1 MSRAGINISYF
12 RFALLL
18 AIILGGGKSTYAQTE
33 ITHRDRKDTLTICV
47 CGDIMMHA
55 GQIANA
61 RRNDGSY
68 DFTSCFRFVRDI
80 IGSADIS
87 IANMEFTMA
96 GEPFEGYPRFS
107 APDRIAEDVATAG
120 FDVLLTANNHIFD
133 KGSAGA
139 SRTLEVY
146 RRVKAKHGIQIAGLI
161 DNQAN
166 PESDIPLII
175 NKKGIQIALLNM
187 TYGTNLGAD
196 LHWPK
201 TTYISQKA
209 TLKKALE
216 KAEYSDLTIALPH
229 WGPEYV
235 LEHSESQDNTAV
247 WLAENGA
254 DMIIGA
260 HPHVIQDR
268 QSIDLGDRQ
277 VSVTYSLGNT
287 LSNMSAKNTQLGL
300 MAWIRI
306 AKDNTGNIEILPME
320 FTYIWCS
327 RPGGFDNGYTI
338 IPVNRFIGKKDL
350 WKGGW
355 DYDKM
360 MTTLER
366 VMNATE
372 IKDKDIQ

>member
-1 MSRAGINISYF
+1 MSRAGKNISYI
-12 RFALLL
+12 RFSLLL
-18 AIILGGGKSTYAQTE
+18 AIIIGGGDYIHAQSADSFKSGP
-33 ITHRDRKDTLTICV
+33 DTLTICV

-61 RRNDGSY
+61 RKNDGSY
-68 DFTSCFRFVRDI
+68 DFTSCFRLVRDI

-87 IANMEFTMA
+87 IANMEFPLA
-96 GEPFEGYPRFS
+96 GEPYEGYPRFS

-161 DNQAN
+161 DNQDN

-216 KAEYSDLTIALPH
+216 KAEDSDLTIALPH

-235 LEHSESQDNTAV
+235 LEHSESQENTAV

-254 DMIIGA
+254 DMILGA
-260 HPHVIQDR
+260 HPHVIQDM
-268 QSIDLGDRQ
+268 QTLDLGDRK
-277 VSVTYSLGNT
+277 VCVAYSLGNM

-300 MAWIRI
+300 MAWVRIIR
-306 AKDNTGNIEILPME
+306 DREGNTHIPTPEY
-320 FTYIWCS
+320 TYIWCS

-366 VMNATE
+366 VMKATG

>member
-1 MSRAGINISYF
+1 M
-12 RFALLL
+12 
-18 AIILGGGKSTYAQTE
+18 
-33 ITHRDRKDTLTICV
+33 
-47 CGDIMMHA
+47 
-55 GQIANA
+55 
-61 RRNDGSY
+61 
-68 DFTSCFRFVRDI
+68 
-80 IGSADIS
+80 
-87 IANMEFTMA
+87 
-96 GEPFEGYPRFS
+96 
-107 APDRIAEDVATAG
+107 
-120 FDVLLTANNHIFD
+120 
-133 KGSAGA
+133 
-139 SRTLEVY
+139 
-146 RRVKAKHGIQIAGLI
+146 
-161 DNQAN
+161 
-166 PESDIPLII
+166 
-175 NKKGIQIALLNM
+175 
-187 TYGTNLGAD
+187 
-196 LHWPK
+196 
-201 TTYISQKA
+201 
-209 TLKKALE
+209 
-216 KAEYSDLTIALPH
+216 PH
-229 WGPEYV
+229 WGTEYV
-235 LEHSESQDNTAV
+235 LEHSESQENTAV

-277 VSVTYSLGNT
+277 VSVAYSLGNT
-287 LSNMSAKNTQLGL
+287 LSNMSAMNTQLGL

-366 VMNATE
+366 VMKATG

>member
-18 AIILGGGKSTYAQTE
+18 AIILGGGKSTHAQTE

-68 DFTSCFRFVRDI
+68 DFTSCFRLVRDI

-209 TLKKALE
+209 TLKKAL
-216 KAEYSDLTIALPH
+216 
-229 WGPEYV
+229 
-235 LEHSESQDNTAV
+235 
-247 WLAENGA
+247 
-254 DMIIGA
+254 
-260 HPHVIQDR
+260 
-268 QSIDLGDRQ
+268 
-277 VSVTYSLGNT
+277 
-287 LSNMSAKNTQLGL
+287 
-300 MAWIRI
+300 
-306 AKDNTGNIEILPME
+306 
-320 FTYIWCS
+320 
-327 RPGGFDNGYTI
+327 
-338 IPVNRFIGKKDL
+338 
-350 WKGGW
+350 
-355 DYDKM
+355 
-360 MTTLER
+360 
-366 VMNATE
+366 
-372 IKDKDIQ
+372 

>member
-18 AIILGGGKSTYAQTE
+18 AIILGGGKSTHAQTE

-68 DFTSCFRFVRDI
+68 DFTSCFRLVRDI

-146 RRVKAKHGIQIAGLI
+146 R
-161 DNQAN
+161 
-166 PESDIPLII
+166 S
-175 NKKGIQIALLNM
+175 
-187 TYGTNLGAD
+187 T
-196 LHWPK
+196 
-201 TTYISQKA
+201 
-209 TLKKALE
+209 
-216 KAEYSDLTIALPH
+216 
-229 WGPEYV
+229 
-235 LEHSESQDNTAV
+235 
-247 WLAENGA
+247 
-254 DMIIGA
+254 
-260 HPHVIQDR
+260 
-268 QSIDLGDRQ
+268 
-277 VSVTYSLGNT
+277 
-287 LSNMSAKNTQLGL
+287 
-300 MAWIRI
+300 
-306 AKDNTGNIEILPME
+306 
-320 FTYIWCS
+320 
-327 RPGGFDNGYTI
+327 
-338 IPVNRFIGKKDL
+338 
-350 WKGGW
+350 
-355 DYDKM
+355 
-360 MTTLER
+360 
-366 VMNATE
+366 
-372 IKDKDIQ
+372 